1 MMNPMRNQIN
11 NNNIKNWKINTPNN
25 LDIYYNEEDYITSI
39 SRDILSEKDEGNK
52 IRSKL
57 ISVYLKQKKKLYR
70 RPGTKEIIERE
81 SPKKTL

>member
-39 SRDILSEKDEGNK
+39 SRDIFSEKDDFNK
-52 IRSKL
+52 IYSKL

-70 RPGTKEIIERE
+70 GPYPKEIIERE